1 MSSRVCAATHYSLG
15 RRTGRTT
22 TSCVSSTPKSVFE
35 MYTSVT
41 SSGSSP
47 SSELRGVRVPQRQPG
62 GGAVPRLRWVAL
74 QPTCIRWPT
83 AAGGAGLQASSAW
96 PPTPRRDESYDRRGR
111 VVMTPSLATVRTSI
125 KELLL
130 ATIHAAAS
138 PAAGTV
144 GGGSDVVPAVVPPTR
159 ALQRPLRDRHLSPD
173 HLRQAYK

>member
-1 MSSRVCAATHYSLG
+1 
-15 RRTGRTT
+15 
-22 TSCVSSTPKSVFE
+22 
-35 MYTSVT
+35 
-41 SSGSSP
+41 
-47 SSELRGVRVPQRQPG
+47 
-62 GGAVPRLRWVAL
+62 
-74 QPTCIRWPT
+74 
-83 AAGGAGLQASSAW
+83 
-96 PPTPRRDESYDRRGR
+96 
-111 VVMTPSLATVRTSI
+111 MTPSLATVRTSI